1 MKSKALIASTIVLP
15 LLLPL
20 YLGKSNMDL
29 KKQINSKSER
39 IEFLEN
45 ERTKLEGTNEKL
57 DEDRARLENEKQ
69 KVDTQVNDLTNEKN
83 SLNEKVN
90 ELTNQLNQTEEKLNA
105 AEVKAKELASK
116 PVASSLPKKTQSEP
130 KEEIK
135 EEEKVVKEK
144 TVQDANWKNF
154 IATAYTTHANGDEY
168 SAAKWGD
175 LTASGTTV
183 KQGRTIAVD
192 KNVIPLGSKVE
203 IQFPSEYS
211 YLNGVYIAED
221 TGNAIKGNK
230 IDVYLDSIEVCNA
243 FGIRDIKLK
252 VVS

>member
-1 MKSKALIASTIVLP
+1 MKSKTLIASTIVLP

-20 YLGKSNMDL
+20 YLGKANIDL
-29 KKQINSKSER
+29 KKQMNSKSER

-57 DEDRARLENEKQ
+57 DEDRVRLEQEKQ
-69 KVDTQVNDLTNEKN
+69 EANTQVNDLTNEKN

-90 ELTNQLNQTEEKLNA
+90 DITNQLNQKEEQLKA
-105 AEVKAKELASK
+105 AEKKVSELASR
-116 PVASSLPKKTQSEP
+116 PVASSMPKKIQSEP

-135 EEEKVVKEK
+135 EEEKVEEGK
-144 TVQDANWKNF
+144 TVQNVNWKNF
-154 IATAYTTHANGDEY
+154 IATAYTTHANGDEF

-175 LTASGTTV
+175 LTASGTSV

-192 KNVIPLGSKVE
+192 KNVIPLGSRVE

-211 YLNGVYIAED
+211 YLNGTYIAED

-230 IDVYLDSIEVCNA
+230 IDVYLDSIEVANQ
-243 FGIRDIKLK
+243 FGIRDIKLR
-252 VVS
+252 VL